1 MYNLI
6 SKVLSLTL
14 VGAYLATSSHATTPN
29 VVFILTDDQSDAFW
43 NDYDSEHQP
52 KLRKFLSEQGA
63 KIQVSVKR
71 LEGGRL
77 IVGIPLFVSEVV
89 HAHGS
94 ILNLWLLQ
102 RRSGGRV
109 RVAQSAQTSPP
120 SHTRLSLQNSFST
133 TPVCCPSRSS
143 IYTGKY
149 IHNLGV
155 HNNSG
160 GSGGCA
166 SLDWQEGPER
176 DNIAHH
182 LSSLGVKS
190 SFAGKYLNNY
200 GLGSNNNSAFAMPG
214 CMNVTRNR
222 EESGMDITCSSTIDH
237 VPRGWD
243 NWHGLA
249 GNSVYYNYTI
259 SNNGVAEEHGDS
271 YGDDYLID
279 LVKNR
284 SLAFMEDMVA
294 EGSPFFVAASVPASH
309 EPADPAPQHAG
320 YAEGIKAPRTPNYN
334 AVMDDGR
341 HWMAGEGLN
350 IDGKGMNASVASFV
364 DLLYRRR
371 LATLQSVDDM
381 IEEFVTKLDDL
392 GVLDNTYIIYTS
404 DNGYHLGQFGIP
416 LDKRQPY
423 ESDLRV
429 PMFVRGPG
437 IPQNVTLGNSYAL
450 NVDLAPTILALAGAT
465 REQIE
470 KAAFDG
476 RPLDRLLKTG
486 ETDRGKEFL
495 VEYNGE
501 SWDGCTAFLRPDGIY
516 LDEVDDGVMCGLRGP
531 HAYRTEPRWNGTDTW
546 SSIQDNSNNTYA
558 CVRAIDGESDF
569 QLCEWI
575 SGEIEAFDLATDE
588 FQMKNLAVGMAEDE
602 LSGWTDKIEKLRSC
616 AGATC

>member
-1 MYNLI
+1 MYSLV
-6 SKVLSLTL
+6 SKVLSLAL
-14 VGAYLATSSHATTPN
+14 AAGIYLATSSEAKTPN

-43 NDYDSEHQP
+43 KDYDSQHQP

-63 KIQVSVKR
+63 TV
-71 LEGGRL
+71 
-77 IVGIPLFVSEVV
+77 
-89 HAHGS
+89 
-94 ILNLWLLQ
+94 
-102 RRSGGRV
+102 
-109 RVAQSAQTSPP
+109 
-120 SHTRLSLQNSFST
+120 QNSFST

-155 HNNSG
+155 YNNSG

-166 SLDWQEGPER
+166 SLDWQDGPEK
-176 DNIAHH
+176 DNVAYH

-259 SNNGVAEEHGDS
+259 SNNGVAEQHGDN
-271 YGDDYLID
+271 YEDDYLID
-279 LVKNR
+279 YVKNT

-294 EGSPFFVAASVPASH
+294 EGSPFFITASVPAAH

-334 AVMDDGR
+334 VVMEDER
-341 HWMAGEGLN
+341 HWMAAEGLN
-350 IDGKGMNASVASFV
+350 IDGNGMNASVASFV

-371 LATLQSVDDM
+371 LAALQSVDDM
-381 IEEFVTKLDDL
+381 IEEFVTKLDNL
-392 GVLDNTYIIYTS
+392 GVLDNTYVIYTN

-416 LDKRQPY
+416 IDKRQPY

-429 PMFVRGPG
+429 LMFVRGPG
-437 IPQNVTLGNSYAL
+437 IEKNVTIDNSYAL
-450 NVDLAPTILALAGAT
+450 NIDIAPTILSFAGAT
-465 REQIE
+465 PEQIE
-470 KAAFDG
+470 SYGFDG
-476 RPLDRLLKTG
+476 KPLDELLKTG
-486 ETDRGKEFL
+486 ETDRSQEFL

-501 SWDGCTAFLRPDGIY
+501 SWDGCTAYLQNDFDGLY
-516 LDEVDDGVMCGLRGP
+516 LDKVRDGVQCGLRGP
-531 HAYRTEPRWNGTDTW
+531 WSYVTEPRWNGTETW

-558 CVRAIDGESDF
+558 CVRNIDGESDF

-575 SGEIEAFDLATDE
+575 SGEIEAFDLVEDE
-588 FQMKNLAVGMAEDE
+588 FQMKNLAVGMDGDE
-602 LSGWTDKIEKLRSC
+602 LSMWTDKIEKLRSC

>member
-1 MYNLI
+1 
-6 SKVLSLTL
+6 
-14 VGAYLATSSHATTPN
+14 
-29 VVFILTDDQSDAFW
+29 
-43 NDYDSEHQP
+43 
-52 KLRKFLSEQGA
+52 
-63 KIQVSVKR
+63 
-71 LEGGRL
+71 
-77 IVGIPLFVSEVV
+77 
-89 HAHGS
+89 
-94 ILNLWLLQ
+94 
-102 RRSGGRV
+102 
-109 RVAQSAQTSPP
+109 
-120 SHTRLSLQNSFST
+120 
-133 TPVCCPSRSS
+133 
-143 IYTGKY
+143 
-149 IHNLGV
+149 
-155 HNNSG
+155 
-160 GSGGCA
+160 
-166 SLDWQEGPER
+166 
-176 DNIAHH
+176 
-182 LSSLGVKS
+182 
-190 SFAGKYLNNY
+190 
-200 GLGSNNNSAFAMPG
+200 
-214 CMNVTRNR
+214 
-222 EESGMDITCSSTIDH
+222 
-237 VPRGWD
+237 
-243 NWHGLA
+243 
-249 GNSVYYNYTI
+249 
-259 SNNGVAEEHGDS
+259 
-271 YGDDYLID
+271 
-279 LVKNR
+279 
-284 SLAFMEDMVA
+284 
-294 EGSPFFVAASVPASH
+294 
-309 EPADPAPQHAG
+309 G

-501 SWDGCTAFLRPDGIY
+501 SWDGCTAFLSPDGIY

-531 HAYRTEPRWNGTDTW
+531 SAYRTEPRWNGTDTW